1 MKGVLGGERSVDGKG
16 GLHMFSA
23 YTQIDKCV
31 GKEVRVRSGG
41 EDYLGM
47 LVGVY
52 TAYTLPI
59 MVITPLR
66 DGSVEQHI
74 PVVGAVVTVKHESSR

>member
-1 MKGVLGGERSVDGKG
+1 
-16 GLHMFSA
+16 MFSA

-41 EDYLGM
+41 EDYVGL
-47 LVGVY
+47 LAGVY
-52 TAYTLPI
+52 TTYGLPI

-66 DGSVEQHI
+66 DGNIEQHI
-74 PVVGAVVTVKHESSR
+74 PVLGAVVTVRHESGR